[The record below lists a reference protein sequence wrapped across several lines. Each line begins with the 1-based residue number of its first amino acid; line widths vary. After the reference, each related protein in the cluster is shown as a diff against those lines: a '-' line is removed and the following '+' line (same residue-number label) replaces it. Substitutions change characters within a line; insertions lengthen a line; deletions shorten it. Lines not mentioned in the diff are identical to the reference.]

1 MTNLEAN
8 GCKCM
13 NQHHFADAEAL
24 LNRPVQDSYT
34 MNAFY
39 NKGDEEVTLK
49 CYWCDYEAVVDVAI
63 RPVQVKQF
71 SGKYLTLG
79 PPCKEVV

>member
-1 MTNLEAN
+1 MTSLEAN

-13 NQHHFADAEAL
+13 NQSHFTDAEEL
-24 LNRPVQDSYT
+24 LGHPVKDNYT

-39 NKGDEEVTLK
+39 DRALQKVTLK
-49 CYWCDYEAVVDVAI
+49 CYWCDYEAEVDVGI

-71 SGKYLTLG
+71 VGGYLTLG
-79 PPCKEVV
+79 PPAT